1 MNSVNIKK
9 TACDCRIRVI
19 FRSAIIQTVPA
30 TKTNLKPESLAYCY
44 ILKMEPRLNDVMR
57 KREFWRN
64 EIEQVH
70 SGMR

>member
-9 TACDCRIRVI
+9 TACDCRISVI

-44 ILKMEPRLNDVMR
+44 ILKMEPRLNDVMIEG
-57 KREFWRN
+57 REKKGVL
-64 EIEQVH
+64 EK
-70 SGMR
+70 